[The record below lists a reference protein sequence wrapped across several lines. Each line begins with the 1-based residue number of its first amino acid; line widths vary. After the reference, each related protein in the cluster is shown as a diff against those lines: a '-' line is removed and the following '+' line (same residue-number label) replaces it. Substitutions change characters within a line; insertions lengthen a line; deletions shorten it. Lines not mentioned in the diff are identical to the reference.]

1 MEFLDQGLR
10 RLLRP
15 AQIRLFL
22 VILGLEVASFLA
34 GSVYPMSVASAVATT
49 ASYTNSTKAIYAL
62 NPFSMWFEIVSHNA
76 LITTLEL
83 FPILGILVN
92 FISTFTT
99 GQILHAS
106 VLAAGNMSFTAGPLL
121 VIELFIFPHTIVEFS
136 AYALATSCSILF
148 FLTLMKWWSA
158 TKVKAADGTSVYFQK
173 RNQVKAFEDAIKN
186 GKAPKTWTVNGNV
199 FGPASISYDDQTGD
213 MIEEAP
219 SQSFMEKYEPTS
231 ETLRIFSRGIAA
243 SFILLAIAGI
253 IETVIINSPLIGLV
267 LWLPVILGIRYLAKW
282 NDKQKSLNTV

>member
-92 FISTFTT
+92 FISTFT
-99 GQILHAS
+99 
-106 VLAAGNMSFTAGPLL
+106 
-121 VIELFIFPHTIVEFS
+121 
-136 AYALATSCSILF
+136 
-148 FLTLMKWWSA
+148 
-158 TKVKAADGTSVYFQK
+158 
-173 RNQVKAFEDAIKN
+173 
-186 GKAPKTWTVNGNV
+186 
-199 FGPASISYDDQTGD
+199 
-213 MIEEAP
+213 
-219 SQSFMEKYEPTS
+219 
-231 ETLRIFSRGIAA
+231 
-243 SFILLAIAGI
+243 
-253 IETVIINSPLIGLV
+253 
-267 LWLPVILGIRYLAKW
+267 
-282 NDKQKSLNTV
+282 KSS